1 MLQKVKVH
9 DINESPI
16 TGNFYIFTE
25 SIDEVPSFTQT
36 GPYLEKMPFL
46 LSSENFAKHKILT
59 DCCSSKNII
68 IVNHNAWQT

>member
-9 DINESPI
+9 NINESPI
-16 TGNFYIFTE
+16 TGNSYIFTE

-46 LSSENFAKHKILT
+46 LSSENFGKHKILT
-59 DCCSSKNII
+59 DYCSSNNII
-68 IVNHNAWQT
+68 FVKHNVWQT